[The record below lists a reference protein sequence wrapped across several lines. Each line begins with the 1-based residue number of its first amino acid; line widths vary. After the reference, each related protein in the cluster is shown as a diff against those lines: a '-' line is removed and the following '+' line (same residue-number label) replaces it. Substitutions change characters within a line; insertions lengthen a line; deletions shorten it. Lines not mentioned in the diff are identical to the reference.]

1 MLFSILVASI
11 AEALVS
17 FLAGVAVILNEKRF
31 MRFVHWVI
39 SFAVGVMLGTVFF
52 DILPETFELLE
63 PEAALPWVLC
73 GFLAFF
79 VLEKLLFW
87 YHCHD
92 GVCEMHASAY
102 LVLVGDAI
110 HNFIDGVFIAFA
122 FAAGFPTGILAAIAV
137 ILHEIP
143 QEASDFAVMLH
154 GGFSKKRA
162 LFWNTVVSITTVVGA
177 LVGYYLSASIQ
188 YVGILLALVAG
199 NFLYVA
205 SADLIP
211 ELHHRHGSRSSV
223 MQVMLIVLGVLLIGS
238 LGAYLHGH

>member
-1 MLFSILVASI
+1 MFLSILIASI
-11 AEALVS
+11 LESIVS
-17 FLAGVAVILNEKRF
+17 FLAGVAVILNERRV
-31 MRFVHWVI
+31 MRVVHWVI

-63 PEAALPWVLC
+63 PKVALPWVLG

-79 VLEKLLFW
+79 ALEKLLFW

-92 GVCEMHASAY
+92 DVCETHASAY
-102 LVLVGDAI
+102 LVLIGDAI

-122 FAAGFPTGILAAIAV
+122 FSAGFSTGVLASIAV

-154 GGFSKKRA
+154 GGFSKKKA

-177 LVGYYLSASIQ
+177 IVGYYLTVS
-188 YVGILLALVAG
+188 VGYIGMLLALVAG

-205 SADLIP
+205 AADLIP
-211 ELHHRHGSRSSV
+211 ELHHKHGSRSSI
-223 MQVMLIVLGVLLIGS
+223 MQIILILAGVLLVATIGTFV
-238 LGAYLHGH
+238 HE

>member
-1 MLFSILVASI
+1 MFISILLASI

-17 FLAGVAVILNEKRF
+17 FLAGVAVILNEKRM
-31 MRFVHWVI
+31 MRVVHWVI

-52 DILPETFELLE
+52 DILPETFHFLE
-63 PEAALPWVLC
+63 PEMALPWVLG

-92 GVCEMHASAY
+92 GVCETHASAY

-122 FAAGFPTGILAAIAV
+122 FAAGFSTGILAAIAV

-154 GGFSKKRA
+154 GGFSRKRA

-177 LVGYYLSASIQ
+177 IIGYYLTISFGYI
-188 YVGILLALVAG
+188 GILLALVAG

-205 SADLIP
+205 AADLIP
-211 ELHHRHGSRSSV
+211 ELHHKHGSRSSI
-223 MQVMLIVLGVLLIGS
+223 MQIALIVAGILLVYTVGMFV
-238 LGAYLHGH
+238 HE